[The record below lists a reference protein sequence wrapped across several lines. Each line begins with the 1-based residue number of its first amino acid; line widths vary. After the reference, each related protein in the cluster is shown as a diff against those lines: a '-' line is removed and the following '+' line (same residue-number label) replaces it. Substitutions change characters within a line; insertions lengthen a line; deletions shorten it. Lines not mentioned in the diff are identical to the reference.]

1 MDFIYSLD
9 EIHFFEVLCM
19 LQSDTI
25 AAIATY
31 PSNSG
36 IGIIRISGPD
46 AISCCEQIFRSKV
59 PLHEMSTHTI
69 SYGFIFDGEEKID
82 EVLVSLMRSPRSYT
96 MEDVVEIQCHGG
108 IFILQR
114 ILSLLF
120 SKGVRPA
127 EAGEFT
133 KRAFLNGRI
142 DLTQAESV
150 MDLISSENEKSRK
163 NSMSQLSGVL
173 SKKLGDL
180 RGKIL
185 HEVAYIES
193 ALDDPEHISLD
204 GYSEKLSSLLEEL
217 SLELDSYIRSADD
230 GMLLKSGI
238 RTVIVGKPNVGKS
251 SLLNMLSEKDRA
263 IVTDIPGTTRDILEE
278 KVRIGDITLHIL
290 DTAGIRET
298 TDVVEQIGVSKAEA
312 SVEDA
317 DLILYVVDSSIP
329 LDDNDVRI
337 QSTLKDHSSHTIIL
351 LNKSD
356 LNSVVSEEELRDL
369 GVQVISVSMKDGS
382 GVDDLKQAITT
393 MFFHGDISSNDDL
406 LITNERHK
414 FLLQQAKKSLSLVQ
428 DSIALG
434 MTEDFFAGDLMDA
447 YESLGSIIGESVEDD
462 LVNEIFSKF
471 CMGK

>member
-1 MDFIYSLD
+1 
-9 EIHFFEVLCM
+9 
-19 LQSDTI
+19 
-25 AAIATY
+25 
-31 PSNSG
+31 
-36 IGIIRISGPD
+36 
-46 AISCCEQIFRSKV
+46 
-59 PLHEMSTHTI
+59 
-69 SYGFIFDGEEKID
+69 
-82 EVLVSLMRSPRSYT
+82 
-96 MEDVVEIQCHGG
+96 
-108 IFILQR
+108 
-114 ILSLLF
+114 
-120 SKGVRPA
+120 
-127 EAGEFT
+127 
-133 KRAFLNGRI
+133 
-142 DLTQAESV
+142 
-150 MDLISSENEKSRK
+150 
-163 NSMSQLSGVL
+163 
-173 SKKLGDL
+173 
-180 RGKIL
+180 
-185 HEVAYIES
+185 
-193 ALDDPEHISLD
+193 LDDPEHISLD
-204 GYSEKLSSLLEEL
+204 GYSEKLSSLLENL
-217 SLELDSYIRSADD
+217 SIELDSYIRSADD

-447 YESLGSIIGESVEDD
+447 YESLGSIIGEAVEDD

>member
-1 MDFIYSLD
+1 
-9 EIHFFEVLCM
+9 M

-36 IGIIRISGPD
+36 IGIIRVSGPD
-46 AISCCEQIFRSKV
+46 SIHICESIFKSKK

-96 MEDVVEIQCHGG
+96 TEDVVEIHCHGG

-120 SKGVRPA
+120 RHGVRPA

-150 MDLISSENEKSRK
+150 MDLISSENERSRK
-163 NSMSQLSGVL
+163 NSISQLSGVL
-173 SKKLGDL
+173 STKLQEIRKQL
-180 RGKIL
+180 L

-204 GYSEKLSSLLEEL
+204 GYGSKLDGILIPLEEQ
-217 SLELDSYIRSADD
+217 LDSFIQSADD

-278 KVRIGDITLHIL
+278 RVRIGDITLHIM
-290 DTAGIRET
+290 DTAGIRKT
-298 TDVVEQIGVSKAEA
+298 DDVVEQIGVSKAEE
-312 SVEDA
+312 SIGDA

-329 LDDNDVRI
+329 LDENDIRI
-337 QSTLKDHSSHTIIL
+337 QSKLKEDTSHTIVL

-356 LNSVVSEEELRDL
+356 LDSVVEEDNLQDL
-369 GVQVISVSMKDGS
+369 GKAVISVSMKDGS
-382 GVDDLKQAITT
+382 GVDELKSVITS
-393 MFFHGDISSNDDL
+393 MFFHGSISSNDDL
-406 LITNERHK
+406 MITSERHK
-414 FLLQQAKKSLSLVQ
+414 FLLQQAKKSLSLVH
-428 DSIALG
+428 DSIQIG
-434 MTEDFFAGDLMDA
+434 VSEDFFAGDLMDA

>member
-1 MDFIYSLD
+1 
-9 EIHFFEVLCM
+9 
-19 LQSDTI
+19 
-25 AAIATY
+25 
-31 PSNSG
+31 
-36 IGIIRISGPD
+36 
-46 AISCCEQIFRSKV
+46 
-59 PLHEMSTHTI
+59 
-69 SYGFIFDGEEKID
+69 
-82 EVLVSLMRSPRSYT
+82 
-96 MEDVVEIQCHGG
+96 
-108 IFILQR
+108 
-114 ILSLLF
+114 
-120 SKGVRPA
+120 
-127 EAGEFT
+127 
-133 KRAFLNGRI
+133 
-142 DLTQAESV
+142 
-150 MDLISSENEKSRK
+150 
-163 NSMSQLSGVL
+163 MSQLSGVL
-173 SKKLGDL
+173 SKKLGAL

>member
-46 AISCCEQIFRSKV
+46 SISCCEQIFRSKV

-204 GYSEKLSSLLEEL
+204 GYSEKLFSLLEEL

-382 GVDDLKQAITT
+382 GVDDLKQTITT

-434 MTEDFFAGDLMDA
+434 MTEDFFTGDLMDA

>member
-1 MDFIYSLD
+1 
-9 EIHFFEVLCM
+9 M
-19 LQSDTI
+19 LHTDTI

-36 IGIIRISGPD
+36 IGIIRVSGDD
-46 AISCCEQIFRSKV
+46 AIAICESIFKSKV

-82 EVLVSLMRSPRSYT
+82 EVLVSLMRGPRSYT
-96 MEDVVEIQCHGG
+96 MEDVVEINCHGG

-120 SKGVRPA
+120 RKGARPA

-150 MDLISSENEKSRK
+150 MDLISSENEKSRQ
-163 NSMSQLSGVL
+163 NSMNQLSGVL
-173 SKKLGDL
+173 SAKLRSL
-180 RGKIL
+180 RGAIL

-204 GYSEKLSSLLEEL
+204 GYADALSSKIDDFSNQLQRLI
-217 SLELDSYIRSADD
+217 SSADD

-251 SLLNMLSEKDRA
+251 SLLNMLSNKERA

-278 KVRIGDITLHIL
+278 KVRIGDITLHIM
-290 DTAGIRET
+290 DTAGIRQT
-298 TDVVEQIGVSKAEA
+298 DDVVEQIGVRKAED
-312 SVEDA
+312 SLSEA
-317 DLILYVVDSSIP
+317 DLILYVVDSSVA
-329 LDDNDVRI
+329 LDENDRRI
-337 QSTLKDHSSHTIIL
+337 QESLKEHYTHTIVL

-356 LNSVVSEEELRDL
+356 LNQVVLEDDL
-369 GVQVISVSMKDGS
+369 SSYGLTVIPVSMMDGS
-382 GVDDLKQAITT
+382 GVEVLKNAITH
-393 MFFHGDISSNDDL
+393 MFFHGDISANDDL
-406 LITNERHK
+406 MITNERHK
-414 FLLQQAKKSLSLVQ
+414 FLLEQANRSLALVK
-428 DSIALG
+428 DSIDLG
-434 MTEDFFAGDLMDA
+434 VSEDFFAGDLMDA
-447 YESLGSIIGESVEDD
+447 YESLGSIVGEAVEDD

>member
-1 MDFIYSLD
+1 LR
-9 EIHFFEVLCM
+9 LC
-19 LQSDTI
+19 LENGAKLAD
-25 AAIATY
+25 
-31 PSNSG
+31 
-36 IGIIRISGPD
+36 
-46 AISCCEQIFRSKV
+46 K
-59 PLHEMSTHTI
+59 
-69 SYGFIFDGEEKID
+69 
-82 EVLVSLMRSPRSYT
+82 
-96 MEDVVEIQCHGG
+96 
-108 IFILQR
+108 
-114 ILSLLF
+114 
-120 SKGVRPA
+120 
-127 EAGEFT
+127 GEFT
-133 KRAFLNGRI
+133 KRAFLNGKLS
-142 DLTQAESV
+142 LTQAEAV
-150 MDLISSENEKSRK
+150 MDTISAQGEYALNSANLARQGRLFKNIKAVTDKLVGLLGELAAWVDYPEDDIPEVEQTALENSLA
-163 NSMSQLSGVL
+163 QALSTL
-173 SKKLGDL
+173 DRIIADYD
-180 RGKIL
+180 RGL
-185 HEVAYIES
+185 VF
-193 ALDDPEHISLD
+193 
-204 GYSEKLSSLLEEL
+204 
-217 SLELDSYIRSADD
+217 
-230 GMLLKSGI
+230 KSGI
-238 RTVIVGKPNVGKS
+238 DTCIAGKPNVGKS

-447 YESLGSIIGESVEDD
+447 YESLGSIIGEAVEDD

>member
-1 MDFIYSLD
+1 
-9 EIHFFEVLCM
+9 
-19 LQSDTI
+19 
-25 AAIATY
+25 
-31 PSNSG
+31 
-36 IGIIRISGPD
+36 
-46 AISCCEQIFRSKV
+46 
-59 PLHEMSTHTI
+59 
-69 SYGFIFDGEEKID
+69 
-82 EVLVSLMRSPRSYT
+82 
-96 MEDVVEIQCHGG
+96 
-108 IFILQR
+108 
-114 ILSLLF
+114 
-120 SKGVRPA
+120 
-127 EAGEFT
+127 
-133 KRAFLNGRI
+133 
-142 DLTQAESV
+142 
-150 MDLISSENEKSRK
+150 
-163 NSMSQLSGVL
+163 
-173 SKKLGDL
+173 
-180 RGKIL
+180 
-185 HEVAYIES
+185 
-193 ALDDPEHISLD
+193 LD
-204 GYSEKLSSLLEEL
+204 GYSEKLFSLLEEL

-382 GVDDLKQAITT
+382 GVDDLKQTITT

-434 MTEDFFAGDLMDA
+434 MTEDFFTGDLMDA

>member
-1 MDFIYSLD
+1 
-9 EIHFFEVLCM
+9 M

-82 EVLVSLMRSPRSYT
+82 EVLVSLMRAPRSYT

-173 SKKLGDL
+173 SK
-180 RGKIL
+180 
-185 HEVAYIES
+185 
-193 ALDDPEHISLD
+193 
-204 GYSEKLSSLLEEL
+204 LLTL
-217 SLELDSYIRSADD
+217 NLLWMIRSIFLW
-230 GMLLKSGI
+230 M
-238 RTVIVGKPNVGKS
+238 
-251 SLLNMLSEKDRA
+251 
-263 IVTDIPGTTRDILEE
+263 DIL
-278 KVRIGDITLHIL
+278 RSCLPYW
-290 DTAGIRET
+290 R
-298 TDVVEQIGVSKAEA
+298 SCPW
-312 SVEDA
+312 SW
-317 DLILYVVDSSIP
+317 IP
-329 LDDNDVRI
+329 IFV
-337 QSTLKDHSSHTIIL
+337 
-351 LNKSD
+351 
-356 LNSVVSEEELRDL
+356 LR
-369 GVQVISVSMKDGS
+369 MM
-382 GVDDLKQAITT
+382 AC
-393 MFFHGDISSNDDL
+393 
-406 LITNERHK
+406 
-414 FLLQQAKKSLSLVQ
+414 
-428 DSIALG
+428 
-434 MTEDFFAGDLMDA
+434 
-447 YESLGSIIGESVEDD
+447 Y
-462 LVNEIFSKF
+462 
-471 CMGK
+471 